1 MSTNAS
7 HPSDARGRARARRMP
22 LIIATAI
29 ALTTFDASPA
39 SPPPTVSTASA
50 GVSNAAPETAP
61 DLTLQHA
68 IRAALAHNPAL
79 GAFPIDVR
87 AGAARVDRA
96 ALDPAL
102 EISFEVENFLGTGEA
117 RGLQGL
123 DATLSL
129 SRVVELGGKRDAR
142 VSAAS
147 AELDSV
153 AVERQAS
160 ELDVLTEVTRRFIDV
175 AESQARV
182 DLAKSSEQL
191 ASATV
196 SASRRRV
203 DAGKAPHAELDR
215 AEIQL
220 QRARLDAA
228 RADRQRTTALR
239 QLAASWGE
247 RDAVLDGM
255 PLGRVRA
262 DLYTLP
268 ALVDFETLRASWAS
282 TPDALR
288 FASAARVRDAELR
301 LAATQRKPD
310 LAFSVGV
317 RRLEGTNDAALVASV
332 SMPIGTAARAGNLL
346 AEAQANRDR
355 VDVERAVAEVNAL
368 ATLHALHA
376 ELSQTMAEAAA
387 LRDAV
392 LPRTQEALTET
403 EYAYQRGRYSY
414 LELVD
419 AQREFLATRA
429 TLIEESAHVHR
440 LRAEIERLT
449 RTPIDAPDETR

>member
-7 HPSDARGRARARRMP
+7 HPADARGRARARRLP
-22 LIIATAI
+22 LMIFATI

-39 SPPPTVSTASA
+39 APRAAVSTAVA
-50 GVSNAAPETAP
+50 GVSDASPEMAP
-61 DLTLQHA
+61 DLTLERA

-79 GAFPIDVR
+79 GAFPIDAR
-87 AGAARVDRA
+87 AGAARVERA

-147 AELDSV
+147 AALDSV

-191 ASATV
+191 AAATV

-228 RADRQRTTALR
+228 RAERQYSTALR

-247 RDAVLDGM
+247 RDAVLDGAR
-255 PLGRVRA
+255 LGRVRA

-310 LAFSVGV
+310 LSFSVGV
-317 RRLEGTNDAALVASV
+317 RRLEASNDAALVASV
-332 SMPIGTAARAGNLL
+332 SMPIGTAARAGSLL

-355 VDVERAVAEVNAL
+355 VDVERTVAEVTAL
-368 ATLHALHA
+368 TTLHALYA

-392 LPRTQEALTET
+392 LPRTREALTET
-403 EYAYQRGRYSY
+403 EYAYQRGRYGY

-449 RTPIDAPDETR
+449 RAPIDAPDETR